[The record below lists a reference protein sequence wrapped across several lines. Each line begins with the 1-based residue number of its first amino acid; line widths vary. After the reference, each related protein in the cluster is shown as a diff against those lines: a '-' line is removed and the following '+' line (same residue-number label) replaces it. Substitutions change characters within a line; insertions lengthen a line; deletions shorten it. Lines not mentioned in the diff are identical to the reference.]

1 MRMTIGLILWAGVA
15 NTAFA
20 HPVDGSFTAALS
32 HQVFGAHHLLFTFAL
47 IAFVLYL
54 GRRWHRR
61 DRV

>member
-1 MRMTIGLILWAGVA
+1 
-15 NTAFA
+15 
-20 HPVDGSFTAALS
+20 VDGSFTAALS